1 MIITDPK
8 GEIFRKTAD
17 MLKRKN
23 YIVRVF
29 NLKDMTHSDRW
40 NPLAENQTIT
50 DIQTSADVII
60 SNTQLHTKRK

>member
-17 MLKRKN
+17 MLKRKG
-23 YIVRVF
+23 YIVKVF
-29 NLKDMTHSDRW
+29 NLKDMAHSDRW
-40 NPLAENQTIT
+40 NPLSENQTIT

-60 SNTQLHTKRK
+60 SNTQLHNKRK